1 MIQRC
6 IQHITKGKM
15 LWLKGRLIRTL
26 KNKIYKYIASALKN
40 VYTDILADIQMF
52 HKK

>member
-1 MIQRC
+1 
-6 IQHITKGKM
+6 M

-52 HKK
+52 HKKQLQKTNQKKEMKM